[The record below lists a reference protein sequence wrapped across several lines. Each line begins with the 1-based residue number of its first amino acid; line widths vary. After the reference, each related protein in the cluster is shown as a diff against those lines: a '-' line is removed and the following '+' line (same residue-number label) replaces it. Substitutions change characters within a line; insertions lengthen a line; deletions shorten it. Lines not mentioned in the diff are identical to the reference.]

1 MPRGSQP
8 PGNVITV
15 GLRTLLVAL
24 CGCVAVWLCVSVCA
38 CVCVSVPV
46 SVSVAACVCVIQLT
60 PVTYCSLATTAHP
73 NSSHFQALFSSMHF
87 CMACAVDAL
96 NAAPEEGEV
105 ATSGTLHN
113 LVDSASAMKGD
124 PVTALHTKR
133 SGLSSSPRPGK
144 QQHSRDS
151 RGSGAGAGAA
161 DSGTKS
167 AASTTRRTNESNAE
181 TSARRRSRARSP
193 DTPAR
198 PKRGVIIGSTSTPV
212 ADAGSSGDFG
222 AAARDGA
229 RRVGASPTG
238 TITSIDRSAGSAGAA
253 AAAAAAAA
261 STSSGTGA
269 GGGAGHSPSGS
280 VGRGSHRGTDAVNGG
295 AERRTASRSPP
306 SPIRRGGYHKA
317 RGSHSNT
324 RGRPR
329 GSFSQYGSR
338 PTHQP
343 RSQKRQRPSS
353 ARGRGKRNGFHKK
366 TRHT

>member
-1 MPRGSQP
+1 MMCLCLCLC
-8 PGNVITV
+8 
-15 GLRTLLVAL
+15 LRL
-24 CGCVAVWLCVSVCA
+24 CLCLCLCA
-38 CVCVSVPV
+38 
-46 SVSVAACVCVIQLT
+46 IQLT
-60 PVTYCSLATTAHP
+60 PVISCSLAKTAHP

-161 DSGTKS
+161 ESGSKS

-212 ADAGSSGDFG
+212 ADAGRSGDFG
-222 AAARDGA
+222 TAARDGA
-229 RRVGASPTG
+229 RRVDASPTG

-253 AAAAAAAA
+253 AAAAAAAG
-261 STSSGTGA
+261 TSSGTGA

-317 RGSHSNT
+317 RGSRSNT